1 MPEPLPAAQ
10 DSAGVKAPPPLI
22 FLGILAILAGFDRL
36 VFGGALPLAPTWR
49 HLLGGLCLVAA
60 AALLLAAIG
69 LFRRAGTRPEPWK
82 PTSAIVSSGVY
93 GFTRNPMYLGMA
105 LAYAGLALLF
115 DSLLA
120 LLGLP
125 LVVVIIDRAVIAR
138 EERYLAAKFGEE
150 YLAYRARVRRW
161 L

>member
-1 MPEPLPAAQ
+1 MSDQPVAQ
-10 DSAGVKAPPPLI
+10 DSAGVKVPPPLI
-22 FLGILAILAGFDRL
+22 FLGILAVLVGFDRL
-36 VFGGALPLAPTWR
+36 ALGGSLPFAPIWR
-49 HLLGGLCLVAA
+49 HLLGGLCLIGA

-69 LFRRAGTRPEPWK
+69 LFRRAGTRPEPWQ
-82 PTSAIVSSGVY
+82 PSTAIVVTGIY

-115 DSLLA
+115 DSPLA
-120 LLGLP
+120 LFGLP

-138 EERYLAAKFGEE
+138 EERYLDAKFGD
-150 YLAYRARVRRW
+150 AYRAYCARVRRW